1 MQETLEKTRAMV
13 HHLAAVN
20 EILEKNG
27 NDPSRLIPILQEV
40 QEVYKYL
47 SKDVISYVATSLD
60 VPVAHVY
67 GVATFYAHFSLNPK
81 GKHIFRLCDGTAC
94 HVKKSMGLL
103 EAIYKK
109 LGLSDE
115 KRTTDDL
122 LFTVEIVNC
131 LGACGLAPVIVI
143 DGEVHFILY
152 MGDHYHLTI
161 KTDDGD
167 FRWVDT
173 NDIWDKGDLVG
184 IRLNP
189 ENSKKEI
196 KITRKDEQAQ

>member
-1 MQETLEKTRAMV
+1 MQETLEKTRTMV

-81 GKHIFRLCDGTAC
+81 GKHILRLCDGTAC

-109 LGLSDE
+109 LNLSDE

-131 LGACGLAPVIVI
+131 LGACGLAPVIVV
-143 DGEVHFILY
+143 DGEVH
-152 MGDHYHLTI
+152 GQAT
-161 KTDDGD
+161 
-167 FRWVDT
+167 
-173 NDIWDKGDLVG
+173 
-184 IRLNP
+184 P
-189 ENSKKEI
+189 EQVEKIIDEI
-196 KITRKDEQAQ
+196 TAAEKAAAESETK

>member
-1 MQETLEKTRAMV
+1 MQETLEKTRTMV

-81 GKHIFRLCDGTAC
+81 GKHILRLCDGTAC

-103 EAIYKK
+103 EAIYTK
-109 LGLSDE
+109 LNLSDE

-131 LGACGLAPVIVI
+131 LGACGLAPVIVV
-143 DGEVHFILY
+143 DGEVH
-152 MGDHYHLTI
+152 GQAT
-161 KTDDGD
+161 
-167 FRWVDT
+167 
-173 NDIWDKGDLVG
+173 
-184 IRLNP
+184 P
-189 ENSKKEI
+189 EQVEKIIDEI
-196 KITRKDEQAQ
+196 TAAEKAAAESENK